1 MKNPLPFDLP
11 YAIFDFSKEQK
22 GLREAIYYVRGAARR
37 RAVGRVYAEEDR
49 AGETVQ
55 ERSQPMCKRKG
66 FTLVELLT
74 VISII
79 CLLMAILLPV
89 LGRARASA
97 RAGVCQSNLRQW
109 GIVYKMYTDECD
121 GRLPRDYGEFAWYY
135 PIREYYSKEA
145 KILLCPTAKK
155 AADPD
160 GTESGPPFGGRSL
173 AWGHFEPPDKRP
185 AWDTC
190 GSYGLNRWAYKYEKR
205 ADEKDDEDKKIRH
218 AGGSGPKRMI
228 IIPSGSA
235 DEDPNQ
241 TENVGLRWDTA
252 YVRNSNNI
260 PLIFD
265 STWLY
270 AQFTEISNPPSE
282 DADSR
287 RDYYG
292 FTNTVCMDRH
302 SRAIN
307 MVFMDFSV
315 RKVGLKE
322 LWTLKWH
329 QHSNTAGLWT
339 KAGGVLP
346 ETWPKWLRNCKD
358 Y

>member
-1 MKNPLPFDLP
+1 
-11 YAIFDFSKEQK
+11 
-22 GLREAIYYVRGAARR
+22 
-37 RAVGRVYAEEDR
+37 
-49 AGETVQ
+49 
-55 ERSQPMCKRKG
+55 MCKRKG

-79 CLLMAILLPV
+79 CLLMGILLPV
-89 LGRARASA
+89 LQHARQSA

-160 GTESGPPFGGRSL
+160 GTESGPPFGGTSL

-190 GSYGLNRWAYKYEKR
+190 GSYGLNQWAYKYER
-205 ADEKDDEDKKIRH
+205 RPDEKDPNEGKQTRHVVVLRPIRTL
-218 AGGSGPKRMI
+218 PKRMVI
-228 IIPSGSA
+228 KPRISVSA
-235 DEDPNQ
+235 VEDPNQ
-241 TENVGLRWDTA
+241 IEDISPYWDTA
-252 YVRNSNNI
+252 YARNSNNV

-265 STWLY
+265 SSWPY
-270 AQFTEISNPPSE
+270 ARFTEVASPPFE

-287 RDYYG
+287 IDFYS

-302 SRAIN
+302 RRGIN
-307 MVFMDFSV
+307 VVFMDFTV

-329 QHSNTAGLWT
+329 QKYNTAGPWT

-346 ETWPKWLRNCKD
+346 DTWPKWLRNCKD